1 MRLELVLFT
10 VFALLSAFGL
20 YLVGKH
26 FASRRA
32 GFWLAFG
39 TVAFFVALGLAL
51 RWIATA
57 WGG

>member
-1 MRLELVLFT
+1 MRLELILFT

-20 YLVGKH
+20 YLVGKN

-39 TVAFFVALGLAL
+39 AVAFFVALGLAL
-51 RWIATA
+51 SWIATS